1 MSPATA
7 PSIWKA
13 ILAQGA
19 IPMGS
24 NAWNKLRILRG
35 TELLRYVHIS
45 VSHGCLLLFY
55 KGCLGFRV

>member
-1 MSPATA
+1 MSPAAA

-24 NAWNKLRILRG
+24 NAWNKLRIIQG
-35 TELLRYVHIS
+35 TELLRSVHIS
-45 VSHGCLLLFY
+45 ISRACLLF
-55 KGCLGFRV
+55 FFFFFF